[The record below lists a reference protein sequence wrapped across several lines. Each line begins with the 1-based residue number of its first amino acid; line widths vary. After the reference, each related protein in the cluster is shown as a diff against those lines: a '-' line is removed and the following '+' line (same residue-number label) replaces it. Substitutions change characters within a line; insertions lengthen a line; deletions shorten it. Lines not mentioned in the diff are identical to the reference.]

1 MTEKTE
7 IKIEGDTIIYNGVK
21 YEKVKEVSC
30 DKPNLQCIKIA
41 AVLRAAASQ
50 LKLDSNQN
58 SQLGILYSCQEQLNS
73 IADELDYD
81 RQNSQ

>member
-1 MTEKTE
+1 MSKLSPSAQLLLDEFN
-7 IKIEGDTIIYNGVK
+7 GYNELV
-21 YEKVKEVSC
+21 
-30 DKPNLQCIKIA
+30 NRRIKIA